1 MNENARDASTHLRFF
16 FSSDSGLFPGDC
28 YSRLRYPLALQLI
41 MSCYLVS
48 CNEPIRPTG
57 RSVFQPTASRAR
69 GAHRHEKCRN
79 HCHLDPK
86 DFANCSS
93 KPDKKRRENVANDA
107 GKAYKK
113 GGGGGG
119 GGATTTRQLEY
130 KIKRHVYM

>member
-16 FSSDSGLFPGDC
+16 FKSDSGLFPGDC

-93 KPDKKRRENVANDA
+93 KPDKKRRE
-107 GKAYKK
+107 KK
-113 GGGGGG
+113 RGGGGG

>member
-93 KPDKKRRENVANDA
+93 KPDKKRRDA
-107 GKAYKK
+107 APPKEQKKKK

>member
-93 KPDKKRRENVANDA
+93 KPDKKRRDQSAET
-107 GKAYKK
+107 KK
-113 GGGGGG
+113 GGGGGGG

>member
-86 DFANCSS
+86 DFANCS
-93 KPDKKRRENVANDA
+93 R
-107 GKAYKK
+107 
-113 GGGGGG
+113 GGGGG

>member
-93 KPDKKRRENVANDA
+93 KPDKKRRER
-107 GKAYKK
+107 KK
-113 GGGGGG
+113 RGGGGG